1 LGVIKQKDDQAVSQS
16 LLTMAKPSRKVNR
29 RNNLFYMRDLL
40 RELIAR
46 DMKLRYRRSVLGLA
60 WSLLNPLAELLVLT
74 FVFTYVLPLNIA
86 SFPVFLYT
94 GLLAWNWFRASLSS
108 GANAIVNNRSLIRLP
123 GFPIPILPV
132 VTTAS
137 YFVHFVLSLP
147 ILVIFLILYHIPLSP
162 AVIALP
168 FVMAVEFLFILSLIY
183 FLAAI
188 QVTFWDT
195 QYLLNI
201 VLMLGF
207 YLSPVFYDVNRI
219 PVEYLPIYNLNPM
232 VHIIG
237 AYRAIF
243 LEGVFPALSP
253 LLIIS
258 GVSIILLWLGY
269 TYFMRASFQ
278 FAQEL

>member
-1 LGVIKQKDDQAVSQS
+1 MHRKDI
-16 LLTMAKPSRKVNR
+16 
-29 RNNLFYMRDLL
+29 FYLRDLL
-40 RELIAR
+40 RELIVR
-46 DMKLRYRRSVLGLA
+46 DLKLRYRRSVLGLA

-74 FVFTYVLPLNIA
+74 FVFTYLLPLNIDD
-86 SFPVFLYT
+86 FPVFLYT

-108 GANAIVNNRSLIRLP
+108 GSNVIVNNRGLIRLP
-123 GFPIPILPV
+123 GFPVPILPI

-147 ILVIFLILYHIPLSP
+147 ILVIFLYLYKIPLSA

-168 FVMAVEFLFILSLIY
+168 FVMAVEFLFIISLVY

-188 QVTFWDT
+188 EVTFRDT

-201 VLMLGF
+201 ILMLGF

-219 PVEYLPIYNLNPM
+219 PDEILPIYNLNPM

-243 LEGVFPALSP
+243 LDGVLPEIVP
-253 LLIIS
+253 LLIIGGIS
-258 GVSIILLWLGY
+258 AVLLWLGY
-269 TYFMRASFQ
+269 SFFMRASFQ

>member
-1 LGVIKQKDDQAVSQS
+1 MNVISHRKD
-16 LLTMAKPSRKVNR
+16 
-29 RNNLFYMRDLL
+29 LFYLRDLL
-40 RELIAR
+40 RELIGR

-86 SFPVFLYT
+86 DFPVFLYT

-108 GANAIVNNRSLIRLP
+108 GTNVIVNNRSLIRLP
-123 GFPIPILPV
+123 GFPIPILPI
-132 VTTAS
+132 VTTGS

-147 ILVIFLILYHIPLSP
+147 ILVLFLILYQIPLS
-162 AVIALP
+162 AALIALP
-168 FVMAVEFLFILSLIY
+168 FIMAVEFLFIISLVY

-188 QVTFWDT
+188 QVTFRDT

-207 YLSPVFYDVNRI
+207 YLSPVFYDVDRI
-219 PVEYLPIYNLNPM
+219 PPEVLPIYNLNPM
-232 VHIIG
+232 VHVIG

-243 LEGVFPALSP
+243 LDGTFPPIGP

-258 GVSIILLWLGY
+258 GVSAIVLWLGY
-269 TYFMRASFQ
+269 RFFMRASFQ

>member
-1 LGVIKQKDDQAVSQS
+1 MIKQKDDQAVSKS
-16 LLTMAKPSRKVNR
+16 MLTIAKPTSKANR
-29 RNNLFYMRDLL
+29 RNNLVYMRDLL
-40 RELIAR
+40 RELIMR

-86 SFPVFLYT
+86 NFPVFLYT

-108 GANAIVNNRSLIRLP
+108 GTSAIVNNRSLIRLP

-147 ILVIFLILYHIPLSP
+147 ILVIFLFLYHIPLTP

-168 FVMAVEFLFILSLIY
+168 FVMVVEFLFILSLVY

-201 VLMLGF
+201 ILMLGF

-219 PVEYLPIYNLNPM
+219 PSQFLPIYNLNPM

-243 LEGVFPALSP
+243 HDGTFPSLGA

-258 GVSIILLWLGY
+258 GVSVILLWLGY
-269 TYFMRASFQ
+269 AYFIRASYK